1 MAEAAD
7 AAKLRIAI
15 NLDIDQMASFINK
28 LAFLFIVEMV
38 EMVPVTNRK
47 DTKASMKCIS
57 IDLDGTLLNSES
69 EITIE
74 SVKVLNELQARG
86 HCLILN
92 TGRAYADVIKLEA
105 VQKIKMPIFCINGS
119 VLYSADQ
126 ELLFEATLPLDV
138 YKNVFSVLKG
148 MDVGILV
155 YTNYGGLPS
164 TLPPLREKSRQ
175 ELDKI
180 FHEFNY
186 DQILDKEDLKIYKL
200 IALVH
205 PDQLEKIEE
214 VKNALT
220 GKFPISMA
228 SSHPNNVEITSNEA
242 HKGKALLR
250 YQDMMNLTFDEIF
263 AFGDGGNDIAQFEVA
278 TTAVAMENAP
288 MQVQQAADV
297 ITKSNDEDGF
307 AYAVRHLLG
316 LLD

>member
-1 MAEAAD
+1 
-7 AAKLRIAI
+7 
-15 NLDIDQMASFINK
+15 
-28 LAFLFIVEMV
+28 
-38 EMVPVTNRK
+38 
-47 DTKASMKCIS
+47 MKCIS
-57 IDLDGTLLNSES
+57 IDLDGTLLNSEH
-69 EITIE
+69 EITEE
-74 SVKVLNELQARG
+74 SVKVLNELEAQG

-105 VQKIKMPIFCINGS
+105 VQKMKMPIFCINGS
-119 VLYSADQ
+119 VLFSAER
-126 ELLFEATLPLDV
+126 ELLFEATLTTDV
-138 YKNVFSVLKG
+138 YKDIFSILRK

-155 YTNYGGLPS
+155 YTNHGGLPS
-164 TLPPLREKSRQ
+164 TLPPLHKKSKQ
-175 ELDKI
+175 ELNRL
-180 FHEFNY
+180 FNEFNY
-186 DQILDKEDLKIYKL
+186 DEILELEDLKIYKL

-205 PDQLEKIEE
+205 PDQLEIIDE
-214 VKNALT
+214 VKRALG

-250 YQDMMNLTFDEIF
+250 YQDIMNLTFDEII

-288 MQVQQAADV
+288 MQVQQAADIV
-297 ITKSNDEDGF
+297 TKTNDEDGF